1 MERGRRHMSATVADG
16 RLGSTGPTETIGRF
30 LQDNPEVRVQPGRS
44 AVAAPQGGVRRARLW
59 RVFPRRIPT
68 MGYHS
73 VGTTAG
79 DRRLAIW
86 ANGGGGLR
94 GRRRQLGGWAAV
106 PVPGPRRRRR
116 DVRPSDPAFAGA
128 IRYRIRTPG
137 RNGPLGP
144 VVLAGP
150 SCDSSTVSIHCVP
163 SLCRQTTKRRRRH
176 EDRDALKTMT
186 L

>member
-116 DVRPSDPAFAGA
+116 ERTAKRSSVRWGDPVPHQDAGQEWPVGTSGPGWP
-128 IRYRIRTPG
+128 ILRQFNGFDPLRTFF
-137 RNGPLGP
+137 
-144 VVLAGP
+144 
-150 SCDSSTVSIHCVP
+150 VSADNE
-163 SLCRQTTKRRRRH
+163 TT
-176 EDRDALKTMT
+176 TT
-186 L
+186 P

>member
-106 PVPGPRRRRR
+106 PVPGPVADVATYGQAIQRSLGRSGTASGRRAGMARW
-116 DVRPSDPAFAGA
+116 DQWSWLAHPATVQRFRSTA
-128 IRYRIRTPG
+128 YLLCVG
-137 RNGPLGP
+137 RQRNDDD
-144 VVLAGP
+144 AMK
-150 SCDSSTVSIHCVP
+150 TV
-163 SLCRQTTKRRRRH
+163 
-176 EDRDALKTMT
+176 T